1 MELNSNFEKV
11 SKVIPIDKISK
22 GEIVRGT
29 VRNIQ
34 PYGAFV
40 RTEDGI
46 DGLLYIEDISVAR
59 IKTPAERLKVGQ
71 KINVVV
77 KDIDKQKNRVYFSYK
92 EMLGTWEENV
102 KDIQE
107 KTTVRGIVRETEKD
121 KKGIFIEIKPNLIK
135 SSLLYADEIELIG
148 MAEYKDGLEYGQKV
162 DVYVKKIVKDKK
174 KIKLI
179 IKQ

>member
-1 MELNSNFEKV
+1 MESDFKFEKV
-11 SKVIPIDKISK
+11 SKLIPIENINK
-22 GEIVRGT
+22 GEIVKGT

-34 PYGAFV
+34 PYGAFI
-40 RTEDGI
+40 RTDDGV

-71 KINVVV
+71 KIDVVI

-92 EMLGTWEENV
+92 EMLGTWEDNI

-107 KTTVRGIVRETEKD
+107 KTIVQGTVRETEKNRR
-121 KKGIFIEIKPNLIK
+121 GIFIEIKPNLI
-135 SSLLYADEIELIG
+135 G
-148 MAEYKDGLEYGQKV
+148 MAEYKEGLQYGQKV
-162 DVYVKKIVKDKK
+162 DVYVKKIVKEKK

-179 IKQ
+179 IK